1 MSEPTTEKKSATS
14 LKNTPVKYS
23 DLISEIETGQV
34 KIPQFQRK
42 FVWGI
47 KSSAKLIDSIL
58 KGYPIGTFI
67 YWRTNERLRSV
78 RNLGNI
84 DLREPDHG
92 EYVNYVLD
100 GQQRLTSLFAA
111 LRGVTI
117 TGDDGKKTDYSE
129 IYIDLVASADED
141 LIITETDGRNDTEY
155 ISLTDLMKGSL
166 TKLAAFPEEHHPK
179 IEHYKDVLT
188 GYTFSVI
195 NLNNAPIEVATEV
208 FTRLNVGGK
217 ALTLFEIM
225 VAKTY
230 YVYPKDKANPDEEPA
245 TFDLSA
251 KYDELTA
258 ELSASHYDTI
268 PSATILQVVAMLLK
282 KECTRKSIL
291 KLDKMRFIEIWNEA
305 TECIKSSID
314 FFRGYGI
321 VVGRILPYNAL
332 LVPFSYFYYKHKTNP
347 TGEMKKRLEDFFWRA
362 ALGFRYSSGV
372 EGKLAQDINKIDKI
386 IAGHLPKYEWGV
398 NVNQEFVES
407 NGWFST
413 GKSFVKAIL
422 CLYAKQKPK
431 SFDNNL
437 DVIIDNSWLKI
448 ASSKNYH
455 HFFPKSWLA
464 KSRKEMDYFHVN
476 HIVNITIVDG
486 FLNKNVI
493 RAKSPSNYMRSFD
506 KKNEELKATMK
517 THFIDVDKDGIWDND
532 YDTFYDNRLERI
544 TKALKKFIIPQETSG
559 ELEVYEDL
567 EEEAISD

>member
-1 MSEPTTEKKSATS
+1 MATS
-14 LKNTPVKYS
+14 LENIPVKYA

-47 KSSAKLIDSIL
+47 KASAKLLDSIM

-84 DLREPDHG
+84 KLPEPNHG

-100 GQQRLTSLFAA
+100 GQQRLTSLYAA
-111 LRGVTI
+111 LKGVKI
-117 TGDDGKKTDYSE
+117 KEDDGKTSDYSE
-129 IYIDLVASADED
+129 IFIDLQASSDDEI
-141 LIITETDGRNDTEY
+141 IITEIEGRNTTDIIKITE
-155 ISLTDLMKGSL
+155 LMKGSL
-166 TKLAAFPEEHHPK
+166 TKLAAYPEQHHNK
-179 IEHYKDVLT
+179 IEHYKEVLT

-195 NLNNAPIEVATEV
+195 NLKNAPIDVATEV

-230 YVYPKDKANPDEEPA
+230 HVFQTDEDVPKSKAI
-245 TFDLSA
+245 TFDLSE
-251 KYDELTA
+251 KYEELST

-268 PSATILQVVAMLLK
+268 PSATILQVVAILLVK
-282 KECTRKSIL
+282 DCTRKSIL
-291 KLDKMRFIEIWNEA
+291 KLDKMKFIAIWEEA

-332 LVPFSYFYYKHKTNP
+332 LVPFSYFFYIHKQNP

-362 ALGFRYSSGV
+362 SLGFRYSSGV
-372 EGKLAQDINKIDKI
+372 EGKLAQDIAKIDKI
-386 IAGHLPKYEWGV
+386 IAGELPKYEWAV
-398 NVNQEFVES
+398 NVNKEFVE
-407 NGWFST
+407 NHGWFST
-413 GKSFVKAIL
+413 GKSFIKAIL
-422 CLYAKQKPK
+422 CLFAKQKPK

-455 HFFPKSWLA
+455 HFFPKSWLE
-464 KSRKEMDYFHVN
+464 KNKKDCDYFNVN
-476 HIVNITIVDG
+476 HIVNITIVDD

-493 RAKSPSNYMRSFD
+493 RAKSPANYMKDFN
-506 KKNEELKATMK
+506 KKNDDLYDTMK
-517 THFIDVDKDGIWDND
+517 THFIDIEKDGIWEND
-532 YDTFYDNRLERI
+532 YDVFYDNRLKRI
-544 TKALKKFIIPQETSG
+544 TKALSKFIIPQDSIATD
-559 ELEVYEDL
+559 LEVYEDTEET
-567 EEEAISD
+567 EEEES

>member
-1 MSEPTTEKKSATS
+1 MSAS
-14 LKNTPVKYS
+14 LQNISVRYS
-23 DLISEIETGQV
+23 DLLSEIETGQV

-47 KSSAKLIDSIL
+47 KASAKLLDSIM

-84 DLREPDHG
+84 RLPEPNNG
-92 EYVNYVLD
+92 EFVNYVLD
-100 GQQRLTSLFAA
+100 GQQRLTSLYAA
-111 LRGVTI
+111 LKGVKI
-117 TGDDGKKTDYSE
+117 GEDDGKTTDYSE
-129 IYIDLVASADED
+129 IYIDLLAIGDDDIVT
-141 LIITETDGRNDTEY
+141 TEIEGRNPEH
-155 ISLTDLMKGSL
+155 IIKITDLMKGGYAIFK
-166 TKLAAFPEEHHPK
+166 TYPEIYHEKLEHFK
-179 IEHYKDVLT
+179 SVLS

-195 NLNNAPIEVATEV
+195 NLKNAQIDVATEV

-217 ALTLFEIM
+217 ALSLFEIM

-230 YVYPKDKANPDEEPA
+230 HIFEQKKGDSEEEQI
-245 TFDLSA
+245 FDLSV
-251 KYDELTA
+251 KYEELSA

-268 PSATILQVVAMLLK
+268 PSATILQVISILLEK
-282 KECTRKSIL
+282 DCTRKTIL
-291 KLDKMRFIEIWNEA
+291 KLDKMDFISIWDDVTN
-305 TECIKSSID
+305 CIKSSID
-314 FFRGYGI
+314 FFRSYGI

-332 LVPFSYFYYKHKTNP
+332 LVPFSYFFFKHKHNP
-347 TGEMKKRLEDFFWRA
+347 TGEVKKRLEDFFWRA
-362 ALGFRYSSGV
+362 SLGFRYSSGV
-372 EGKLAQDINKIDKI
+372 EGKLVQDIAKIDKI
-386 IAGHLPKYEWGV
+386 LADELPKYEWAVIV
-398 NVNQEFVES
+398 NKEFIEA

-413 GKSFVKAIL
+413 GKSFNKAIL

-464 KSRKEMDYFHVN
+464 KNRKDLDNYYVN

-493 RAKSPSNYMRSFD
+493 KAKSPATYMKTFNS
-506 KKNEELKATMK
+506 KNDELEETMK
-517 THFIDVDKDGIWDND
+517 THFIDINKDGIWGND
-532 YDTFYDNRLERI
+532 YDTFYSNRIKRI
-544 TKALKKFIIPQETSG
+544 ASTLNKMIIPQDAPSN
-559 ELEVYEDL
+559 ELEVYEDI
-567 EEEAISD
+567 EEVNSEI

>member
-1 MSEPTTEKKSATS
+1 MAAT
-14 LKNTPVKYS
+14 LENTPVKYA

-47 KSSAKLIDSIL
+47 KASAKLLDSIM

-84 DLREPDHG
+84 KLPEPNHG

-100 GQQRLTSLFAA
+100 GQQRLTSLYAA
-111 LRGVTI
+111 LKGVI
-117 TGDDGKKTDYSE
+117 INEDDGKPCDYSE
-129 IYIDLVASADED
+129 IYIDLLAEGDED
-141 LIITETDGRNDTEY
+141 VVITEIEEKVKSDIIKITE
-155 ISLTDLMKGSL
+155 LMKGSL
-166 TKLAAFPEEHHPK
+166 IVLASYPEQHHEK
-179 IEHYKDVLT
+179 ISHYKEVLSA
-188 GYTFSVI
+188 YTFSVI
-195 NLNNAPIEVATEV
+195 NLKHAPIDVATEV

-230 YVYPKDKANPDEEPA
+230 HIFPANEKIAGSKDI
-245 TFDLSA
+245 TFDLSE
-251 KYDELTA
+251 KYEELST

-268 PSATILQVVAMLLK
+268 PSSTILQVVSILLEK
-282 KECTRKSIL
+282 DCTRKTIL
-291 KLDKMRFIEIWNEA
+291 KLDKHKFIEIWDDA
-305 TECIKSSID
+305 VECIKSSID
-314 FFRGYGI
+314 FFRSYGI

-332 LVPFSYFYYKHKTNP
+332 LVPFSYFFYKHKNNP

-362 ALGFRYSSGV
+362 SLGFRYSSGV
-372 EGKLAQDINKIDKI
+372 EGKLVQDIAKIDKI
-386 IAGHLPKYEWGV
+386 IAGELPKYEWGV
-398 NVNQEFVES
+398 IVNKEFVEAH
-407 NGWFST
+407 GWFST

-448 ASSKNYH
+448 ATSKNYH
-455 HFFPKSWLA
+455 HFFPKSWLKKNA
-464 KSRKEMDYFHVN
+464 KNWEEFYVN
-476 HIVNITIVDG
+476 HIVNITIVDD

-493 RAKSPSNYMRSFD
+493 RAKSPSNYMKDFR
-506 KKNEELKATMK
+506 KKNDELEATMK
-517 THFIDVDKDGIWDND
+517 THFIDVEKDGIWDNN
-532 YDTFYDNRLERI
+532 YEAFYHNRLSRI
-544 TKALKKFIIPQETSG
+544 TKALNKFIIPQEHGS
-559 ELEVYEDL
+559 EALEVYEDTEEL
-567 EEEAISD
+567 EIQ